1 MKITRNL
8 SVFLILFITSI
19 NLITGYGCANIVPP
33 SGGPRDS
40 LPPVLVNSSPR
51 DSTTNFNLNNKTIV
65 FTFDE
70 FVNLDKVQQNLI
82 ISPTP
87 KLNPLVDSKLRTV
100 TIKIKD
106 TLQPNTTYIFDFGN
120 AIRDVNEGNILRNF
134 SYVFSTG
141 RRLDSLTLSG
151 TVIIAETGKVDSSL
165 IMMLH
170 QNLDDSAVIKD
181 RPRYVA
187 RVDTL
192 GRFTFHFLAP
202 GTYNLFALKD
212 EGGTRKYL
220 SKSELFAFYD
230 KPIVIQ
236 QINQPVTLF
245 AYSEKEEVKKPAAK
259 AAATA
264 KKEEKEEKQTRL
276 VVETNLANGQLD
288 LLGNLEIKFPVR
300 LKTFDST
307 KVHFKN
313 GKFEDM
319 TAYQMIRDTSGRK
332 IFFSTKWIPDSAYH
346 LILEKDFAEDSLGK
360 KLLKTD
366 TINIRTKKESD
377 YGEVKLRFKNLD
389 ITKNPVLQFVQNKD
403 VKFSFPLT
411 STQFIKKLFVP
422 GDYDL
427 RILYD
432 DNQNGIWDPG
442 DFFGKHIQPEKAQ
455 PIIIPMRNKK
465 RIFSVKANWENDFDF
480 IL

>member
-8 SVFLILFITSI
+8 SIFLLLFITFVH
-19 NLITGYGCANIVPP
+19 LITGYGCANIIPP

-51 DSTTNFNLNNKTIV
+51 DSMTNFNSKTIV

-70 FVNLDKVQQNLI
+70 YVTLDKIQENLI
-82 ISPTP
+82 ISPAP
-87 KLNPLVDSKLRTV
+87 KLNPLIDYKLKTV

-106 TLQPNTTYIFDFGN
+106 TLQPNTTYFFDFGK
-120 AIRDVNEGNILRNF
+120 AIKDINEGNILKNF
-134 SYVFSTG
+134 SYVFTTG
-141 RRLDSLTLSG
+141 RHLDSLTFSG
-151 TVIIAETGKVDSSL
+151 NVIVAETGKVDSSL
-165 IMMLH
+165 ILMLH

-181 RPRYVA
+181 RPRYVT
-187 RVDTL
+187 RLDTL
-192 GRFTFHFLAP
+192 GRFTFHYLAA

-220 SKSELFAFYD
+220 SKSQLFAFYD

-236 QINQPVTLF
+236 QTTQPVTLY
-245 AYSEKEEVKKPAAK
+245 AYSEKEDVKKPATK
-259 AAATA
+259 TTTTATPA
-264 KKEEKEEKQTRL
+264 KKEEKERRL

-288 LLGNLEIKFPVR
+288 LLGNLEIKFAVR

-313 GKFEDM
+313 GKFDDM
-319 TAYQMIRDTSGRK
+319 TSYQMIRDTSDKK
-332 IFFSTKWIPDSAYH
+332 ISFSTKWIPDSAYY

-360 KLLKTD
+360 KLLKAD
-366 TINIRTKKESD
+366 TIRIHTKKESD
-377 YGEVKLRFKNLD
+377 YGEVKLRFKNLALS
-389 ITKNPVLQFVQNKD
+389 KYPVLQFVQNKE

-411 STQFIKKLFVP
+411 STQLNKKLFVP

-442 DFFGKHIQPEKAQ
+442 DFFGKHIQPEKVI

-480 IL
+480 AL